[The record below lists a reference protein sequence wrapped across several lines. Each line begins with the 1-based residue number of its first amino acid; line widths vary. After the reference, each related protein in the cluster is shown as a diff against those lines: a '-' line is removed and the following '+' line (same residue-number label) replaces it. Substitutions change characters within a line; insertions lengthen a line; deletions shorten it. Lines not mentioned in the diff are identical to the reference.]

1 MRRRKN
7 GRCIMTTSEKAK
19 IIAVCEA
26 NAVPYDKIDFS
37 EIPEI
42 TDFSGFKPF
51 AMHSEYFKPLKES
64 VTIRLDK
71 ALVQYFRS
79 KGKGWQTKVNDFLV
93 KAYRQGQI

>member
-1 MRRRKN
+1 
-7 GRCIMTTSEKAK
+7 
-19 IIAVCEA
+19 
-26 NAVPYDKIDFS
+26 
-37 EIPEI
+37 
-42 TDFSGFKPF
+42 
-51 AMHSEYFKPLKES
+51 MHSEYFKPLKES